1 MSDVQDPPRFTTAV
15 PRHRYQMGGYQ
26 AVLLG
31 EVESQ
36 DARRYRYVL
45 AVVEPGG
52 NRPTLFVT
60 SEPDD
65 PARERGPQRLV
76 LYHAG
81 AAEVLD
87 VSKDYLDA
95 EAFALKALA
104 RARARIG
111 IEAPVRQIL

>member
-1 MSDVQDPPRFTTAV
+1 MSDDQAPPRFSVAL
-15 PRHRYQMGGYQ
+15 PRHRYQMGGYT

-36 DARRYRYVL
+36 DERRYRHIL
-45 AVVEPGG
+45 AVVEPGE

-65 PARERGPQRLV
+65 AAKERGPHRLV

-81 AAEVLD
+81 RAEVQD

-104 RARARIG
+104 VARARLG
-111 IEAPVRQIL
+111 IEASVKQIM